1 MIGIIT
7 KSVESFHDDKH
18 RDLSYGTI
26 YYVAGTET
34 TALNEYVLSK
44 VTELEN
50 QINRY
55 DGHWLTC
62 KIIYLEAD
70 NSLFPSRKDATLYSA
85 ILLEDNLFDSE
96 YYFLVALLNH
106 IDPSITLTAFR
117 KYFDSVVD
125 LLEDAL
131 DYGEYS
137 SKSLSTIYL
146 RIEDD
151 DIRFSIVSET
161 TPQPSEKPKIEFS
174 IGNLP
179 YGRKPDSR
187 ILDELEKKPTYTQP
201 SRLIITPAQHKFL
214 LPDYDNIEIRFTPQV
229 KALYVMFLNHP
240 EGIRMKEIE
249 DYKEEYKKLYF
260 RLTTRSDM
268 DKIRA
273 SVEKLIDICCPNI
286 ISVKKS
292 QCNNLLR
299 MTLPDI
305 ELSRFY
311 EIEAI
316 YGKPHKI
323 NLDRSLVSIPD
334 DLRL

>member
-1 MIGIIT
+1 MIGSIYKTI
-7 KSVESFHDDKH
+7 KFFHDDKY

-34 TALNEYVLSK
+34 TALNDYVLSQI
-44 VTELEN
+44 TNLED
-50 QINRY
+50 QINR
-55 DGHWLTC
+55 DSDNWLAC
-62 KIIYLEAD
+62 KIIYLEAT
-70 NSLFPSRKDATLYSA
+70 NSLFPSYDKATLYSA
-85 ILLEDNLFDSE
+85 ILPEDNLHDNE
-96 YYFLVALLNH
+96 YCFLAALLHYRDLNN
-106 IDPSITLTAFR
+106 TLKAFR
-117 KYFDSVVD
+117 KYIESVVD
-125 LLEDAL
+125 LFENAL
-131 DYGEYS
+131 DYGKYGSEP
-137 SKSLSTIYL
+137 LSTIYFN
-146 RIEDD
+146 DGVK
-151 DIRFSIVSET
+151 FSVSQA
-161 TPQPSEKPKIEFS
+161 TPQPSEKPQIEFS

-201 SRLIITPAQHKFL
+201 SRLIITPIQHKFL

-229 KALYVMFLNHP
+229 KALYVLFLNHP

-292 QCNNLLR
+292 QCNSLLR
-299 MTLPDI
+299 MSLPDK
-305 ELSRFY
+305 ELSKFY

-316 YGKPHKI
+316 YGQPHKI

-334 DLRL
+334 DLHL